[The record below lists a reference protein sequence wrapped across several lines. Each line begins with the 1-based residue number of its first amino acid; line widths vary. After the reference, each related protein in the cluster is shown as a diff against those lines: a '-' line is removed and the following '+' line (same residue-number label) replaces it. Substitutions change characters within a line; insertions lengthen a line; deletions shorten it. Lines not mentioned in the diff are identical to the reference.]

1 MSLLQFSGKKTK
13 QYKKTASFPQFFHLV
28 CHPATFVGF
37 LFLVLWGS
45 PEGKK
50 LASIK
55 WLQEENVTLIRE
67 DKFKDK
73 AHKLDREFWK

>member
-1 MSLLQFSGKKTK
+1 MYINPMSLLQFLGGKKK

-45 PEGKK
+45 ADEKK

-73 AHKLDREFWK
+73 HIN